1 MMEDLLLYASALSAV
16 AGAAAMIVARQ
27 PMRVAMALIYCMLSL
42 GAVYALLHVDA
53 IAVFQ
58 IMIYVGAVMV
68 FMVYA
73 IMLADTRDISFIER
87 YSRLLWPGLVATAL
101 LAAVLLH
108 AAWVSVAPA
117 TSPATARFGVQNF
130 SITFLNQYW
139 LYFELTSV
147 LLVVAV
153 LAAIAVIKPRSRKHG

>member
-1 MMEDLLLYASALSAV
+1 V
-16 AGAAAMIVARQ
+16 
-27 PMRVAMALIYCMLSL
+27 
-42 GAVYALLHVDA
+42 

-73 IMLADTRDISFIER
+73 IMLLDVRDASFTER
-87 YSRLLWPGLVATAL
+87 YSRLLWPGL
-101 LAAVLLH
+101 AAVVVLVGVLLSAFWPGSGEG
-108 AAWVSVAPA
+108 AAAAGSGAASGGDADA
-117 TSPATARFGVQNF
+117 TFGVSAF
-130 SITFLNQYW
+130 SAAFLGEYW

-153 LAAIAVIKPRSRKHG
+153 LAAVAIVKLRSDRGARHG